1 MEIKKVISGIMASAI
16 LFSSIAFYSGNIV
29 SDVPMTAGAADEEE
43 YTSGTY
49 ETLTYMKYS
58 DHVEISDCDQT
69 AETIVI
75 PDMIEDLP
83 VTSIGGFAFG
93 KYTNLKS
100 ITIPDSVTSIGSGA
114 FASCR
119 SLTSIILPDS
129 ITSID
134 DSTFLD
140 CTNLKSITIPNGV
153 TSIGNEAF
161 SACTNLTSITIPDSV
176 TSIGKS
182 AFHSCKLL
190 TSITIPD
197 SVANI
202 GYCAFRNCTSLT
214 SVAIPDSVTNI
225 GEYTFCNCTSLKSI
239 IISNSITSI
248 SGYLFQNC
256 TSLTTVTIPD
266 SIKSIN
272 YSAFRDCT
280 SLISVTIKNP
290 DCKIYDSEYT
300 INNGTICGYDSSTA
314 QAYAEKY
321 GYTFKNLGTYE
332 ETEYKTGDINTDGE
346 VDIADLVLLS
356 RHILAESALTT
367 EQCERADLIWD
378 NRIDVF
384 DIIELR
390 KLVTQ

>member
-1 MEIKKVISGIMASAI
+1 MKVIKVISGIMASAL
-16 LFSSIAFYSGNIV
+16 LFSSIAYHRDSIV
-29 SDVPMTAGAADEEE
+29 SDIPMTAGATDEDE

-49 ETLTYMKYS
+49 ETLTYIKYS
-58 DHVEISDCDQT
+58 DHIEISDCDQT

-83 VTSIGGFAFG
+83 VTSIGAFAFG

-100 ITIPDSVTSIGSGA
+100 ITIPDSVTNIGNGA

-129 ITSID
+129 ITSIN

-140 CTNLKSITIPNGV
+140 CKNLASITIPNGV
-153 TSIGNEAF
+153 TSIDNEAF
-161 SACTNLTSITIPDSV
+161 SACTNLMSITIPDSV

-182 AFHSCKLL
+182 AFHGCILL
-190 TSITIPD
+190 TSIKIPD
-197 SVANI
+197 SVTNI
-202 GYCAFRNCTSLT
+202 GYCAFRDCTSLT
-214 SVAIPDSVTNI
+214 SVAIPDSVINI

-239 IISNSITSI
+239 TIPNSITSI

-256 TSLTTVTIPD
+256 ASLTTVTIPD
-266 SIKSIN
+266 SVTSID

-280 SLISVTIKNP
+280 SLMSVTIKNP

-300 INNGTICGYDSSTA
+300 INNGTICGYNNSTA